1 MASVGDRVRAARS
14 DFSANDNV
22 RPEDWAYWDIKEK
35 ESGLSGHNR
44 QHSNF
49 QEDTRLVD
57 VCSLARTHH
66 HIVCCVPKPEA
77 VSYTLFTHS
86 QVPPSVFAFVC
97 VFQCGCMH
105 MCVCVFQCVHFTA
118 LWNGFISHVR
128 QRNGLINSKNVKTDS
143 GTERWTALWTPTFH
157 YFLES
162 PSTACEVKPQKIP
175 LHPSADGRGDSD
187 CPGVYSL
194 GTKWKQTGCNG
205 EGPIWM
211 WPIETPVFVANC
223 FPVCYSTVYT
233 NE

>member
-1 MASVGDRVRAARS
+1 MLGYATLTLGYATLGYSDYSLPGTAASSVASVGDRVRAARS

-49 QEDTRLVD
+49 QEDTQLAD

-66 HIVCCVPKPEA
+66 HIIHCVPKPEA

-105 MCVCVFQCVHFTA
+105 MCVCFSVCILQLCEM
-118 LWNGFISHVR
+118 
-128 QRNGLINSKNVKTDS
+128 DS
-143 GTERWTALWTPTFH
+143 YH
-157 YFLES
+157 
-162 PSTACEVKPQKIP
+162 
-175 LHPSADGRGDSD
+175 
-187 CPGVYSL
+187 
-194 GTKWKQTGCNG
+194 
-205 EGPIWM
+205 M
-211 WPIETPVFVANC
+211 WDKGMG
-223 FPVCYSTVYT
+223 
-233 NE
+233 